1 MADAS
6 EQSGG
11 ATAAPEQAGDTT
23 QAQAGQAQSQTGERR
38 IDAQPSE
45 ATREGANAQAQPSEE
60 EMRAAYEAEL
70 NRITSS
76 EMIIQTA
83 VSLINIGGR
92 RLGLAPSSST
102 GSSSASSE
110 GERDLEQVRDAIDG
124 ASALLP
130 ILERRMPGELGPL
143 RDAIAQLQ
151 VAYAR
156 EAQGS
161 AGASAGQSGT
171 STAPGPK
178 TEPAKPVE
186 KNGDKSVQG
195 DGEQAPGPAQSS
207 GRLWVP
213 GR

>member
-1 MADAS
+1 MADAH
-6 EQSGG
+6 EQTG
-11 ATAAPEQAGDTT
+11 AAATT
-23 QAQAGQAQSQTGERR
+23 QAQA
-38 IDAQPSE
+38 SE
-45 ATREGANAQAQPSEE
+45 D

-76 EMIIQTA
+76 EMIVQTA

-92 RLGLAPSSST
+92 RLGLSP
-102 GSSSASSE
+102 SASPGDPSAAVG

-156 EAQGS
+156 EAKDTPS
-161 AGASAGQSGT
+161 AT
-171 STAPGPK
+171 STSAQASK
-178 TEPAKPVE
+178 TEQVKPAEQSE
-186 KNGDKSVQG
+186 KSTEGNGQ
-195 DGEQAPGPAQSS
+195 QRPGPAQAS

>member
-1 MADAS
+1 MEDAH

-11 ATAAPEQAGDTT
+11 AATAAAG
-23 QAQAGQAQSQTGERR
+23 
-38 IDAQPSE
+38 PSE
-45 ATREGANAQAQPSEE
+45 PAAGAQPSEE

-70 NRITSS
+70 NRITSA
-76 EMIIQTA
+76 EMIAQTA

-92 RLGLAPSSST
+92 RLGLVPP
-102 GSSSASSE
+102 GSASE
-110 GERDLEQVRDAIDG
+110 QAAAAAGERDLEQVRDAIDG

-130 ILERRMPGELGPL
+130 ILERRMPRELGPL

-156 EAQGS
+156 EAQSS
-161 AGASAGQSGT
+161 AAAAPPRTPTEQAGPASAAQG
-171 STAPGPK
+171 K
-178 TEPAKPVE
+178 PAE
-186 KNGDKSVQG
+186 
-195 DGEQAPGPAQSS
+195 GEQQPSPGPAEAS